1 MFGPNTHLSTTSKIE
16 YSHRDT
22 EFTTLHRSLTNTFI
36 NKFNLSDYDVLF
48 IPGSG
53 TIGIESVFWSLKKRI
68 NVIGYDGIFTKRW
81 EKLSELYSPYN
92 RSNYNN
98 KPVSLYCQLETSVNH
113 RFEKEG
119 CIVDAIS
126 SFPYYDIPKDTK
138 IFVTCSNK
146 QLGALPGLS
155 IVCVRKDYWS
165 ELEKDDVFSYL
176 NLARYKKYSFKNQ
189 TPSTPPLNVY
199 KNLYDTLLN
208 FNIDELR
215 NKIERNSNLFVDNV
229 QIHGEQISPV
239 LNILK
244 TDISKDIATKYE
256 LYGLHSNSKFYQI
269 FTYSCDDIYYK
280 KLSKEL

>member
-126 SFPYYDIPKDTK
+126 SFPYYDIPKNTK
-138 IFVTCSNK
+138 IFATCSNK
-146 QLGALPGLS
+146 QLGSIPGLS
-155 IVCVRKDYWS
+155 IVCVKKNYWN
-165 ELEKDDVFSYL
+165 ELKKDDIFSYM
-176 NLARYKKYSFKNQ
+176 NLSRYRKYGLKNQ
-189 TPSTPPLNVY
+189 TPSTPPMTIY
-199 KNLYDTLLN
+199 KHLYDVLCN
-208 FNIDELR
+208 FDVNKLR
-215 NKIERNSNLFVDNV
+215 NKINRNSKKIREVFEGYD
-229 QIHGEQISPV
+229 SPV
-239 LNILK
+239 FLIDKN
-244 TDISKDIATKYE
+244 DISIEIAKKWN
-256 LYGLHSNSKFYQI
+256 LYGLNNSNNYYYI
-269 FTYSCDDIYYK
+269 FTYSCDDKYYDK
-280 KLSKEL
+280 FIEDCR